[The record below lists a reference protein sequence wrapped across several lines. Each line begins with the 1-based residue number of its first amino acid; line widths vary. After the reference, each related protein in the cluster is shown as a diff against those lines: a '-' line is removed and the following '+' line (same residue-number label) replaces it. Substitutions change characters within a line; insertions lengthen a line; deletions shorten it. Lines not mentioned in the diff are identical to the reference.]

1 MITTAGTL
9 YHMARADFL
18 ERVRRRSFLLV
29 LAAAVWLGYAVS
41 VGIVE
46 VRLDRW
52 RGAYNSAWAGA
63 AMAIVCTTLVTLVAF
78 YIVRRAVDRDR
89 QTGVGEILAT
99 TPMTKVAYTVGKS
112 LSNFLVVSSIVAV
125 LTVAAFVLQIVAGE
139 STSIEPM
146 AILAPM
152 VLVAL
157 PAMAIVAAV
166 AVLFEMIPGLRGGFG
181 NIVYFFGWIF
191 LVLASLTS
199 GSLSPFDVTVLTDDM
214 QTELRAIA
222 PEYGDGLI
230 IGGSPDREPAITFE
244 WQGVEWTAGSVAARL
259 AWFLV
264 AFGIAVV
271 ASVPFE
277 RFDPARRRLWKPWK
291 LPKLRWQRGGE
302 TEGAVDAI
310 ARPVHLEPLG
320 ASARGSNFAG
330 LVNAELRLLL
340 KGRRWWWY
348 AVAIGVVIAG
358 LANSA
363 ENGRAA
369 VLPVAWIWPALVWSS
384 LGAREARFNVAGIV
398 FSTPRPFSRQ
408 IFAAWSAG
416 ALLALAIA
424 SGVVVRCAWAG
435 DSEGLIA
442 IVAGAMFVPALA
454 LAAGVWSGGTTLF
467 EALYVALWYV
477 GPLNR
482 ATPLDYMG
490 STEAA
495 FTSGM
500 PVVYAG
506 LAAVL
511 LVTAMIGRRRQ
522 LAG

>member
-1 MITTAGTL
+1 MIATAGTL

-29 LAAAVWLGYAVS
+29 LAASVWLGYAVA

-52 RGAYNSAWAGA
+52 RGAFNSAWAGG
-63 AMAIVCTTLVTLVAF
+63 AMAIVCTSLVTLAAF
-78 YIVRRAVDRDR
+78 YIVRRSVDRDR
-89 QTGVGEILAT
+89 MTGVGEILAT
-99 TPMTKVAYTVGKS
+99 TPMTKVAYTVGKF
-112 LSNFLVVSSIVAV
+112 LSNFLVLSAIVGV
-125 LTVAAFVLQIVAGE
+125 LTVAAFALQIVAGE
-139 STSIEPM
+139 STRIEPL

-152 VLVAL
+152 LLVAL
-157 PAMAIVAAV
+157 PGMAIVAAV

-199 GSLSPFDVTVLTDDM
+199 EGVSPFDVTVLTSDM
-214 QTELRAIA
+214 QAELRAIA
-222 PEYGDGLI
+222 PDYKDGLI
-230 IGGSPDREPAITFE
+230 IGGVADREPAVTFE
-244 WQGVEWTAGSVAARL
+244 WQGMSWTPAVVWGRL
-259 AWFLV
+259 VWFLV

-277 RFDPARRRLWKPWK
+277 RFDPARRRFWKPWK
-291 LPKLRWQRGGE
+291 LPNLRRQRGGDDE
-302 TEGAVDAI
+302 AAVGSV
-310 ARPVHLEPLG
+310 ARRSHLTPLDR
-320 ASARGSNFAG
+320 AAHGSNFAG
-330 LVNAELRLLL
+330 LLDAELRLLL

-363 ENGRAA
+363 DNGRAG

-384 LGAREARFNVAGIV
+384 LGAREARFGVTGIV
-398 FSTPRPFSRQ
+398 FSAPRPFTRQ
-408 IFAAWSAG
+408 ILAAWGAG
-416 ALLALAIA
+416 FVLALLMA
-424 SGVVVRCAWAG
+424 SGVAMRCAMAG
-435 DSEGLIA
+435 DVGGLSA
-442 IVAGAMFVPALA
+442 IVAGAMFVPAMA
-454 LAAGVWSGGTTLF
+454 LAAGAWTGGTTLF
-467 EALYVALWYV
+467 EALYVALWYI

-482 ATPLDYMG
+482 ATSLDFMG
-490 STEAA
+490 SSDAA
-495 FTSGM
+495 VAAGM

-522 LAG
+522 VVT